1 MVKLYTTDDM
11 EGAARQLVA
20 TNRNVIIYMQ
30 HRSARPIR
38 MRMNKLKDLSIE
50 LCKAWQPMAAGVIE
64 RWSAKGG
71 LMVYRPHP
79 NSLKAVMPPSDAML
93 FIEAPYMISDF
104 ERITANVRQ
113 EVVVYR
119 PPTWGLHNETI
130 EHLFPHAGTY
140 LTLDSIFKSLV
151 GRELTEE
158 MQGALD
164 ASGYPPGKTAV
175 FTAWDIEQL
184 TGWNERFLKYALYH
198 RYLRYSIR
206 YHIYSVRFPPD
217 DEAMRWAYDILRE
230 QPEVARGQ
238 YALRDD
244 RPKGPYVLGF
254 QQQLKRLK
262 RFNYIVRED
271 NIYVINL
278 SGPPLQIDKL
288 DAINNMYRGR
298 WFKLK
303 TLIDEAPEYWLYD

>member
-11 EGAARQLVA
+11 EGAARQLAA
-20 TNRNVIIYMQ
+20 TNRNVIIFMR

-38 MRMNKLKDLSIE
+38 MRMSKLVDLPIE
-50 LCKAWQPMAAGVIE
+50 LAKAWQPISKATIE
-64 RWSAKGG
+64 RWSVKGG
-71 LMVYRPHP
+71 LLVYRPHP
-79 NSLKAVMPPSDAML
+79 NSFKEVMPPSDAML
-93 FIEAPYMISDF
+93 FIEAPYMITDF

-119 PPTWGLHNETI
+119 PPTWELHNETI

-140 LTLDSIFKSLV
+140 LTMDSIFKSLV

-164 ASGYPPGKTAV
+164 ASGYLPSKTAV

-184 TGWNERFLKYALYH
+184 TGWNERFLKYALHH

-206 YHIYSVRFPPD
+206 YSIYQARIQPD
-217 DEAMRWAYDILRE
+217 HDEALRWAYDILTS

-244 RPKGPYVLGF
+244 QPKGPYVFGF

-262 RFNYIVRED
+262 RLNYITREE

-303 TLIDEAPEYWLYD
+303 SLIDEAPEYYC